1 MLAVGLEDAAGGK
14 ADSITNADAERVL
27 LRVKQKLEGLEG
39 GMIAA
44 LLSTSAAAHCVMLF
58 GSCPSVLK
66 TRAVILCAR
75 LLNCSGCQ
83 SCGAFRPIL

>member
-1 MLAVGLEDAAGGK
+1 MAAGLEDAAGSK

-44 LLSTSAAAHCVMLF
+44 LLSSSVAAHCVMLCF
-58 GSCPSVLK
+58 SCPFELK
-66 TRAVILCAR
+66 RRAIILCVM
-75 LLNCSGCQ
+75 LLNC
-83 SCGAFRPIL
+83 